1 MEAFEQFVALAMEA
15 DGLLVSGPHKFMI
28 KRKTKKQNLDEF
40 QSHGYEVDLVGMRKD
55 KLVLATVKSFFGSK
69 GVQAKE
75 VTNPDAPH
83 GRGYAMLNNV
93 ELRSTLIRQAAEQ
106 FGYDESDV
114 ELRLYA
120 GKFPSVV
127 QELAIREWASRQ
139 KAGAGSIKVFGAAQ
153 VVSAVRVMANST
165 TYRDNPVLVSLKVLD
180 AAGVL
185 PVQTEQSLHGDE
197 LLRAYQETVISFK
210 AADGRNVSLQPTAST
225 ASTRDLLGTLK
236 PGSFD
241 AWIFTAENPKSAL
254 LSTKENKARMRELAK
269 DLGKRSWDYQPAV
282 GSSLDGDWSEQ
293 SFIIWSRN
301 KKESESIERHLEML
315 AEIYEQNAFFR
326 LFKSQ
331 RFICTGLSTNVK
343 GASSHFTLIVSGEA

>member
-15 DGLLVSGPHKFMI
+15 DGLLVSGPHKFMV
-28 KRKTKKQNLDEF
+28 KRKTKKQVQDEF

-93 ELRSTLIRQAAEQ
+93 ELRDTLIRQAAEQ

-120 GKFPSVV
+120 GKFPSIV
-127 QELAIREWASRQ
+127 QELAIREWASKQ
-139 KAGAGSIKVFGAAQ
+139 KAGSGSIKVFGASQ

-165 TYRDNPVLVSLKVLD
+165 TYRDNPVLVSLKVMD

-185 PVQTEQSLHGDE
+185 PVQIEQPLHGEE
-197 LLRAYQETVISFK
+197 LLRVYQETVISFK
-210 AADGRNVSLQPTAST
+210 AADGRKVSLQPTESPAPQ
-225 ASTRDLLGTLK
+225 RDSLETIK
-236 PGSFD
+236 PGCYD
-241 AWIFTAENPKSAL
+241 AWVFTAENPKSAL
-254 LSTKENKARMRELAK
+254 LSAKENRARMRELAK
-269 DLGKRSWDYQPAV
+269 DLDKRGRDYQHAV
-282 GSSLDGDWSEQ
+282 GSSPNGDWSEE

-301 KKESESIERHLEML
+301 QKESESIERQLEVL
-315 AEIYEQNAFFR
+315 AEIYEQNAYFR
-326 LFKSQ
+326 LFKNQ
-331 RFICTGLSTNVK
+331 KFIQAGVSIVEHQ
-343 GASSHFTLIVSGEA
+343 ASSFFAVTDGGSA